1 MKKIILL
8 LACVIVS
15 VSCDGNS
22 GCSYNGHTL
31 HVGDKGGC
39 YYTNSSGKCMLIKAN
54 VKAAISFISK

>member
-8 LACVIVS
+8 LACVIML

-39 YYTNSSGKCMLIKAN
+39 YYTNSSGDKVYVDKSKCKGCY
-54 VKAAISFISK
+54 